1 MEQRNDMRYLL
12 YGVLGSAGR
21 RKPPLPRG
29 VAGGRLFL
37 VNNHRLSA
45 AVSAIR
51 SSDLVPTAS
60 RVWEYEKAL
69 ESIYRRQA
77 VVPLRYGTVFGHKRQ
92 LIGLLQE
99 RGRKY
104 EALLRRIDGCVEMG
118 IRAFL
123 PRRPK
128 RRGPAAHLS
137 GAAYLTAQR
146 ERHAGEARLALEQEI
161 TAKKISGF
169 LSGLFRRCKREFGFL
184 AGRRCLSLHF
194 LVPKKALSDFRKR
207 FVAIEADQE
216 SELFLSGPWPPF
228 NFVE

>member
-21 RKPPLPRG
+21 RKPHLPRG
-29 VAGGRLFL
+29 VAGQRLFL

-69 ESIYRRQA
+69 ESIHRHQV

-92 LIGLLQE
+92 LIGMLQE
-99 RGRKY
+99 RGPKY

-123 PRRPK
+123 PRRPR

-146 ERHAGEARLALEQEI
+146 ERYAREDRLALEQEI
-161 TAKKISGF
+161 MARRISGC

-184 AGRRCLSLHF
+184 AGRQCLSLHF
-194 LVPKKALSDFRKR
+194 LVPKKALSDFRK
-207 FVAIEADQE
+207 ALATIEADQE